1 LRVSE
6 YYKLGKG
13 QASLRFV
20 DVDTQNDVR
29 LFINASAIR
38 SLGTDWSAECE
49 EDIESFFEAV
59 VGSIRTG
66 KDDDALNLLLQL
78 REPNE
83 THLGLSTGAS
93 AGRGLGPEK
102 AREIW
107 KSLRASKAVST
118 GLISDLEDTALLIDG
133 VSVDI
138 ISDIITN
145 IIRGPLIDY
154 TQGICEDLG
163 IPLLDEVD
171 SGPIWDSKTK
181 SWKSFFVRLP
191 MPGDEKLILVPKSIV
206 RLTPDYDIDRYYR
219 HYILSDIVAEEKAS
233 NSSLVQIV
241 RTGKNKG
248 QRRVT
253 KKSVEEKYGAQKK
266 ALAISR
272 TNDRPE
278 LFAKFKEEN
287 SGPTPALDH
296 RQLADAGGVPPPDWD
311 KLLRDVIDIPVGK
324 KSAYEYETAVQ
335 NLMEALFYPYLVEPE
350 TQTPLHGGL
359 KRVDITFKNYAQSGF
374 FRWLSLHHS
383 SSYVFLEC
391 KNYGAE
397 IGNPEIDQIAMRFS
411 PSRGRFGVI
420 FCRNIEDRKRLNK
433 RCRAAAID
441 GHGYVVVLDDSDLGE
456 LVDSAK
462 SILNDGSFPAIDRQ
476 FRQLIL

>member
-6 YYKLGKG
+6 YYKLGRG
-13 QASLRFV
+13 QASLKFV
-20 DVDTQNDVR
+20 DVDTENDVR
-29 LFINASAIR
+29 LFINANAIR
-38 SLGTDWSAECE
+38 TLGTEWAEECE
-49 EDIESFFEAV
+49 ENIESFFNAV
-59 VGSIRTG
+59 IGSIRSG
-66 KDDDALNLLLQL
+66 NDAHALNLLLQL

-83 THLGLSTGAS
+83 THLGLSRGTS
-93 AGRGLGPEK
+93 AGRGLGPERAK
-102 AREIW
+102 EIW

-154 TQGICEDLG
+154 TQRVCEDLG
-163 IPLLDEVD
+163 ISLIDDVD
-171 SGPIWDSKTK
+171 SGPIWDSQTA
-181 SWKSFFVRLP
+181 SWKTFYVKLP
-191 MPGDEKLILVPKSIV
+191 MPGEHKLILVPKAIV

-219 HYILSDIVAEEKAS
+219 HYILSDIVAEEKAA
-233 NSSLVQIV
+233 NSSLVQVV

-248 QRRVT
+248 KRKVT
-253 KKSVEEKYGAQKK
+253 KKSVEEKYGTQKK
-266 ALAISR
+266 ALAIKR
-272 TNDRPE
+272 TNEKPE
-278 LFAKFKEEN
+278 LFTKFKEEN

-311 KLLRDVIDIPVGK
+311 KLLEAVIGIPTGK
-324 KSAYEYETAVQ
+324 KHAYLYETAVQ
-335 NLMEALFYPYLVEPE
+335 SLMEALFYPFLVEPE

-391 KNYGAE
+391 KNYGSE
-397 IGNPEIDQIAMRFS
+397 IGNPEIDQISMRFS
-411 PSRGRFGVI
+411 PSRGRFGIV
-420 FCRNIEDRKRLNK
+420 FCRSIEDRDRMNM
-433 RCRAAAID
+433 RCRAAASD
-441 GHGYVVVLDDSDLGE
+441 NHGYVVVLDDGDLAE
-456 LVDSAK
+456 LVKDAK
-462 SILNDGSFPAIDRQ
+462 RVLNDGKFLVIERL
-476 FRQLIL
+476 FRQLVL